1 MSIPAVLLVAKKK
14 SKTLL
19 SSIRLPTL
27 LFGLADPR
35 PMTPLLGRFA
45 PAGPMLFFETVLL
58 LLPPAT
64 VEVLNNTLPPAT
76 VVEAVDDPRIVQL
89 VTVLFVAPPMNRIVL
104 VPAVA
109 TALAF
114 ENVSELPPEFRPLMV
129 TLSAPFKSING
140 VARVP
145 ETVRAPPE

>member
-58 LLPPAT
+58 P
-64 VEVLNNTLPPAT
+64 LPPAT

-114 ENVSELPPEFRPLMV
+114 ENVSEL
-129 TLSAPFKSING
+129 
-140 VARVP
+140 
-145 ETVRAPPE
+145 